1 MKTALISVSN
11 KDGLEE
17 LIPILEKYDFRVISS
32 GGTARK
38 IRSLGYDVTEVSDY
52 TGYPESPDGLIKT
65 LQPKIHGGI
74 LLNPDNPTHNKY
86 MKQQGIKPIDLVV
99 VNLYPFEKVIQEDR
113 VDFYK
118 VVNNIDIG
126 GSAMIRAAVK
136 GALLKG
142 SPVVV
147 TDPKQY
153 KLVIDELEKN
163 DGNILPVVV
172 SYLAVEAIKRT
183 QSYDSAIMNYMD
195 RL

>member
-1 MKTALISVSN
+1 MKTALISVAN

-52 TGYPESPDGLIKT
+52 TGYPESPDGLVKT

-147 TDPKQY
+147 TDPEQY

>member
-52 TGYPESPDGLIKT
+52 TGYPESPDGLVKT

-153 KLVIDELEKN
+153 ILVIDELEKN

>member
-38 IRSLGYDVTEVSDY
+38 IRSLGYDVAEVSDY

-153 KLVIDELEKN
+153 ILVIDELEKN
-163 DGNILPVVV
+163 NGNILPVVV
-172 SYLAVEAIKRT
+172 SYLAVEAIKIT

>member
-1 MKTALISVSN
+1 M
-11 KDGLEE
+11 
-17 LIPILEKYDFRVISS
+17 
-32 GGTARK
+32 
-38 IRSLGYDVTEVSDY
+38 
-52 TGYPESPDGLIKT
+52 
-65 LQPKIHGGI
+65 
-74 LLNPDNPTHNKY
+74 
-86 MKQQGIKPIDLVV
+86 
-99 VNLYPFEKVIQEDR
+99 NLYPFEKVIQEDR

-153 KLVIDELEKN
+153 KIVIDELEKN

>member
-153 KLVIDELEKN
+153 ILVIDELEKN